1 MTKIPKPQFAQVFI
15 HFFTNRSRSTTK
27 LFVSEPTQGLESRMG
42 RIFAILEINTPSR
55 ENSKIINQVFGEL
68 ESTYYSFAEEAY
80 TPHEAF
86 EQTLKRVNENFLEII
101 KNNTTSLVGNL
112 NEHTMREKINLIVGV
127 VHEKDIVLTALNTIG
142 GFLIH
147 KTNQDYKTINILS
160 PEDTLP
166 SENTQLFNNIVSGN
180 IDNDDYLFFCNKD
193 FLNFISKERFTKTIT
208 SLPPHKAAD
217 YFKNALIYNEGFNFA
232 AIIISLKTPELTR
245 AGVPQSLSSIDALNT
260 KETNTEKLLS
270 PTLLPNF
277 SDLLSKLQARFA
289 KNAPEKEV
297 PALEDDQLETFPE
310 EIQKTPQ
317 TSAQLKKIKQ
327 QLRLNLYWN
336 AFTNKLHKALTV
348 IALYIRKIPTVSKI
362 LFVIILVTGGLFAY
376 SVMYLDPSHF
386 TFTKKPIINE
396 ALITIEQTLD
406 EAEAKLI
413 FGDKEDAKRLL
424 ALAEN
429 DIASTKIESNEDQE
443 ALKQLTE
450 KLNSLVAQVRNITI
464 VKDPLLLHTLEV
476 VGTQTP
482 KITSLSVLG
491 TTLGILDAANSAVY
505 TLDTRSRDIQSI
517 LGAIDGTIITSNI
530 VEGKIVFNTTTNAL
544 YSIEQSSLR
553 SIPITLR
560 PDEVISD
567 FISYNNALYNI
578 IPSKNQVYRHAVSGT
593 GYGSGVTW
601 IQESGV
607 TLEGAVGIGI
617 DTRIWIAKK
626 SGEILQL
633 FKGIR
638 QAFSI
643 QGLEPA
649 LENIDGMIKLTESQ
663 YLYILDTSHNRI
675 VVLTDKGEVV
685 TQYFSPSLQNV
696 TAFEVDEPGKALYV
710 ANGNEIYAII
720 MSHL

>member
-1 MTKIPKPQFAQVFI
+1 MTKPPKPQFAQVFI

-55 ENSKIINQVFGEL
+55 ENSKIINQVFAEL
-68 ESTYYSFAEEAY
+68 ESTYYSFAEEAH

-86 EQTLKRVNENFLEII
+86 EHTLQRVNENFLEII

-127 VHEKDIVLTALNTIG
+127 VHEKDIILTALNTIG
-142 GFLIH
+142 AFLIH

-166 SENTQLFNNIVSGN
+166 SENSQLFNNIVSGN

-277 SDLLSKLQARFA
+277 SDLFNKMQERF
-289 KNAPEKEV
+289 KKITTEQESIITNETHLEEPVQEIEK
-297 PALEDDQLETFPE
+297 
-310 EIQKTPQ
+310 IPQ
-317 TSAQLKKIKQ
+317 TTAHIKKIQQ

-348 IALYIRKIPTVSKI
+348 VALYIRKIPTLSKVLFLVI
-362 LFVIILVTGGLFAY
+362 LITGSLFAY
-376 SVMYLDPSHF
+376 SVLYLDPSHF

-396 ALITIEQTLD
+396 SLGVIEQTLD

-413 FGDKEDAKRLL
+413 FGDKEEAKRLL
-424 ALAEN
+424 ALAET

-443 ALKQLTE
+443 SLKQLTE

-464 VKDPLLLHTLEV
+464 VKDPLLLHTLQV
-476 VGTQTP
+476 IGDQTP

-491 TTLGILDAANSAVY
+491 TTLGIFDSAHSNVY
-505 TLDTRSRDIQSI
+505 TLDTRTRNIQTITGS
-517 LGAIDGTIITSNI
+517 IDGTIVSSNI
-530 VEGKIVFNTTTNAL
+530 VEDTIVFNTSTNAL
-544 YSIEQSSLR
+544 YGIEGNSLR

-578 IPSKNQVYRHAVSGT
+578 IPSKNQIYRHTISGT

-601 IQESGV
+601 IQESGIS
-607 TLEGAVGIGI
+607 LEGAVGIGI

-626 SGEILQL
+626 SGEIFQL
-633 FKGIR
+633 FKGVR
-638 QAFSI
+638 QAFTI

-649 LENIDGMIKLTESQ
+649 LENINGMIKLTESP

-675 VVLTDKGEVV
+675 IVLTDKGEVV

>member
-1 MTKIPKPQFAQVFI
+1 MTKPPKPQFAQVFI

-55 ENSKIINQVFGEL
+55 ENSKIINQVFAEL
-68 ESTYYSFAEEAY
+68 ESTYYSFAEEAH

-86 EQTLKRVNENFLEII
+86 EHTLQRVNENFLEII

-127 VHEKDIVLTALNTIG
+127 VHEKDIILTALNTIG
-142 GFLIH
+142 AFLIH

-166 SENTQLFNNIVSGN
+166 SENSQLFNNIVSGN

-232 AIIISLKTPELTR
+232 AIIISLKTPELNR

-277 SDLLSKLQARFA
+277 SDLFNKIQERF
-289 KNAPEKEV
+289 KKITPEKESL
-297 PALEDDQLETFPE
+297 AINEDDFE
-310 EIQKTPQ
+310 EGSQEIEKTHQ
-317 TSAQLKKIKQ
+317 ATAHIKKIKQ
-327 QLRLNLYWN
+327 QLHLNLYWN
-336 AFTNKLHKALTV
+336 AFTNKTHKALTI
-348 IALYIRKIPTVSKI
+348 IALYIRKIPTVSKLLFLVI
-362 LFVIILVTGGLFAY
+362 LITGGLFAY
-376 SVMYLDPSHF
+376 SVLYLDPSHF

-396 ALITIEQTLD
+396 SLGVIGQTLD

-413 FGDKEDAKRLL
+413 FGDKEEAKRLL

-429 DIASTKIESNEDQE
+429 DIATTKIESNEDQE
-443 ALKQLTE
+443 SLKQLTE
-450 KLNSLVAQVRNITI
+450 KLNGLVAQVRNITI
-464 VKDPLLLHTLEV
+464 VKDPLLLHTLQV
-476 VGTQTP
+476 IGDQTP
-482 KITSLSVLG
+482 KITSLSVIG
-491 TTLGILDAANSAVY
+491 TTLGIFDSAHSNVY
-505 TLDTRSRDIQSI
+505 TLDTRTRNIQTI
-517 LGAIDGTIITSNI
+517 TGTIDGSIITSNI
-530 VEGKIVFNTTTNAL
+530 VDGKIVFNTSTNAL
-544 YSIEQSSLR
+544 YAIEQNSLR
-553 SIPITLR
+553 SIPIVLR
-560 PDEVISD
+560 ADEVISD

-578 IPSKNQVYRHAVSGT
+578 IPSRNQIYRHTLSGT

-601 IQESGV
+601 IQESGIN
-607 TLEGAVGIGI
+607 LDGAVGIGI

-626 SGEILQL
+626 SGEVLQL
-633 FKGIR
+633 FKGVR
-638 QAFSI
+638 QAFTI
-643 QGLEPA
+643 QGLEPP
-649 LENIDGMIKLTESQ
+649 LENIDGMIKLTESP

-675 VVLTDKGEVV
+675 VVLTGKGEVV